1 MNKILSAFIFLFI
14 SAYGFGQCMVEPLT
28 LQTRIQQ
35 SGDVLE
41 GKVIL
46 KKSYYNHDRS
56 FIYTLN
62 TIEVYR
68 VFKGNISAKTIEVIT
83 DGGQIGNEMIT
94 AHPSLEFQL
103 GNVGILMLRKGSY
116 HMYGENTPQS
126 YFEGVASVQ
135 SFILYDL
142 DEQAAHDYL
151 QIYMPFTTTLYPE
164 IQGITKEKL
173 RNIHA
178 VNLDPWAGKIRPLAP
193 PVISSWSHDTISAGT
208 QSVLTINGSNF
219 GAERGNGNVQFVDA
233 NFGDGRFFVPEY
245 RTSYKSWSDTKIEVY
260 VPSRAGTGNI
270 KVVNNGNES
279 GFSSKKLQITFS
291 HLNSTYGDGSID
303 TQYFVTDHVDDNGKG
318 GYSWQ
323 MHTKFKQ
330 KTTAV
335 NSFMRSLENWR
346 CGTLMNW
353 DVGNETSVNTISRD
367 NVNLVRLTKFTDSK
381 LGVCYSYWSGCSS
394 GANIIWYVAE
404 LDIEFDSSRN
414 WYYGTGTPSGTQMD
428 FESVSTHEL
437 GHGHQLGH
445 VIDSKKIMHY
455 SIGNGER
462 KTVLH
467 ANDLEG
473 GKLCMTRST
482 QNNICGPSKLVALA
496 QNKCSITKPTA
507 GFTISKS
514 VVCPKDDITVTD
526 SSEGVI
532 STYTW
537 NFGLDASPAIGNG
550 IGPHTFNYSTPGV
563 KTVSLIV
570 VNSFGTDTFT
580 REITVEPAAP
590 ANPVPFAHE
599 DSVCKGTY
607 TYTIPKVPDATSYL
621 WMLSGGGSIVGA
633 NTDTTLTVKW
643 LITGGPHEARVVAL
657 NSCGNSATVALPVTV
672 FDKAVAGFT
681 QSVDGR
687 TVTFTNTSTHADSF
701 QWYFGDG
708 DSAIVKDPVH
718 TYPHATTYNI
728 SLRAMNFCSESE
740 KAGTAQTVNG
750 AQILK
755 LNAGMISG
763 YPNPASGEWYV
774 DLTQLQGENI
784 VVEIAELSGKV
795 LQRQPLKALNIN
807 RLDLSSLSAGQYLM
821 NFSNGEQKQGTL
833 RLIKQ

>member
-1 MNKILSAFIFLFI
+1 
-14 SAYGFGQCMVEPLT
+14 
-28 LQTRIQQ
+28 
-35 SGDVLE
+35 
-41 GKVIL
+41 
-46 KKSYYNHDRS
+46 
-56 FIYTLN
+56 
-62 TIEVYR
+62 
-68 VFKGNISAKTIEVIT
+68 
-83 DGGQIGNEMIT
+83 
-94 AHPSLEFQL
+94 
-103 GNVGILMLRKGSY
+103 
-116 HMYGENTPQS
+116 
-126 YFEGVASVQ
+126 
-135 SFILYDL
+135 
-142 DEQAAHDYL
+142 
-151 QIYMPFTTTLYPE
+151 
-164 IQGITKEKL
+164 
-173 RNIHA
+173 
-178 VNLDPWAGKIRPLAP
+178 
-193 PVISSWSHDTISAGT
+193 
-208 QSVLTINGSNF
+208 
-219 GAERGNGNVQFVDA
+219 
-233 NFGDGRFFVPEY
+233 
-245 RTSYKSWSDTKIEVY
+245 
-260 VPSRAGTGNI
+260 
-270 KVVNNGNES
+270 
-279 GFSSKKLQITFS
+279 
-291 HLNSTYGDGSID
+291 
-303 TQYFVTDHVDDNGKG
+303 
-318 GYSWQ
+318 
-323 MHTKFKQ
+323 
-330 KTTAV
+330 
-335 NSFMRSLENWR
+335 
-346 CGTLMNW
+346 
-353 DVGNETSVNTISRD
+353 
-367 NVNLVRLTKFTDSK
+367 
-381 LGVCYSYWSGCSS
+381 
-394 GANIIWYVAE
+394 
-404 LDIEFDSSRN
+404 
-414 WYYGTGTPSGTQMD
+414 
-428 FESVSTHEL
+428 
-437 GHGHQLGH
+437 
-445 VIDSKKIMHY
+445 
-455 SIGNGER
+455 
-462 KTVLH
+462 
-467 ANDLEG
+467 
-473 GKLCMTRST
+473 
-482 QNNICGPSKLVALA
+482 
-496 QNKCSITKPTA
+496 
-507 GFTISKS
+507 

-708 DSAIVKDPVH
+708 DSAMVKDPVH

-740 KAGTAQTVNG
+740 KNGTAQTVNG

-755 LNAGMISG
+755 LNAGMITG

-795 LQRQPLKALNIN
+795 LQRQPLKALKIN

-821 NFSNGEQKQGTL
+821 NFSNGEQKLGTL